1 MWVVVNALALAA
13 AAGLVEGIRVTG
25 DNQALQLVVVAL
37 IFGVINA
44 VIRPVVMLFS
54 IPFIVL
60 TLGLVIFVINAL
72 LLMLT
77 GWISNQVGLGFHV
90 DGFWS
95 AVLGSIV
102 VTIATWLL
110 ELVLPDGR

>member
-1 MWVVVNALALAA
+1 MWVAVNALALAIGA
-13 AAGLVEGIRVTG
+13 WLVEGIRVTG

-44 VIRPVVMLFS
+44 VIRPIVMFFS

-77 GWISNQVGLGFHV
+77 GWISDQIGLGFHV

-102 VTIATWLL
+102 ITIATWLL
-110 ELVLPDGR
+110 ELVLPDGK